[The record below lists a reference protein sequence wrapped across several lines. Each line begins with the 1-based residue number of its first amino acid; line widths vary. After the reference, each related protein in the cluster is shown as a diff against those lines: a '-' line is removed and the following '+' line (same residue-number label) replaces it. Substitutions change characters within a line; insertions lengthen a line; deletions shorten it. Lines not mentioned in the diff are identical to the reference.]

1 MRDKMMEL
9 KNATL
14 EALEKLADQKDLQDL
29 KVRILGKKGELT
41 AILRNMGQLSA
52 EERPLIGQIANE
64 VRELLEEQISKK
76 ASEIVQKEQEK
87 QLAKENIDVT
97 LPGRPVITGSQH
109 PLTLVAKEIED
120 IFLGLGYEVAEGPE
134 VEKDYYNFEA
144 LNLPKNHPAR
154 DMQDSFYI
162 TEEFLMRTHT
172 SPVQV
177 RTMERMKSE
186 VPVKIICPGRVYR
199 RDDDDAT
206 HSHVFMQ
213 AEGLVID
220 KHIRMSD
227 LKGTLLTFARQMFGE
242 HQQIRL
248 RPSFFPFTEPS
259 AEVDVSCIICEGK
272 GCRVCKQTGWLEILG
287 SGMVHPKVL
296 EMSGYDPEIYSGFAF
311 GMGIERIAMLKYGI
325 EDIRQFYMNDTRFL
339 RQFQKKA

>member
-1 MRDKMMEL
+1 MREKMLEL
-9 KNATL
+9 KQAAI
-14 EALEKLADQKDLQDL
+14 EQLEKLEIDKDLQEL
-29 KVRILGKKGELT
+29 KVKVLGKKGELT

-52 EERPLIGQIANE
+52 EERPRIGQIANE
-64 VRELLEEQISKK
+64 VREILEDRFAIKAKEIEEKLEE
-76 ASEIVQKEQEK
+76 A
-87 QLAKENIDVT
+87 QLAKEYLDVT
-97 LPGRPVITGSQH
+97 LPGRPISLGSQH
-109 PLTLVAKEIED
+109 PLTLVAQEIED
-120 IFLGLGYEVAEGPE
+120 IFIGLGYEIAEGPE
-134 VEKDYYNFEA
+134 VEMDYYNFEA

-162 TEEFLMRTHT
+162 TEELLMRTHT

-177 RTMERMKSE
+177 RTMEKKHPE
-186 VPVKIICPGRVYR
+186 PVKIICPGRVYR

-213 AEGLVID
+213 VEGLVID
-220 KHIRMSD
+220 RNIRMSD
-227 LKGTLLTFARQMFGE
+227 LKGTLLTFARQMFGSN
-242 HQQIRL
+242 QQIRL

-259 AEVDVSCIICEGK
+259 AEVDVSCIICEGA

-296 EMSGYDPEIYSGFAF
+296 EMSGYDPNIYSGFAF

-325 EDIRQFYMNDTRFL
+325 DDIRQFYMNDVRFL
-339 RQFQKKA
+339 HQFQKRA